1 MKNKKS
7 FLIFLIC
14 YFAYTSIY
22 VARLNLSIASPEFLA
37 EGLLNEAQIG
47 LLGAAFSVIYAC
59 GRLLN
64 GIIGDKTA
72 PWIMISTGLVLT
84 GISNLL
90 FGLLPPFLGMFLL
103 WGINAYA
110 QSMLWSSMLCII
122 SQTYGPEQAKQKT
135 SFLVTSVATGNILG
149 ILFNTVLV
157 TNLGVQFAF
166 VIPGGIT
173 LIACV
178 LVMLSTR
185 HIRPLADTASKKSSF
200 FSLLKQKEIIVL
212 LFPAFFHGIVKEN
225 ISLWMAVYFVDRFQI
240 DLAASALFVLFIP
253 AIGFVG
259 RMIYPF
265 VFRLCREKE
274 HLVSIIS
281 FLICC
286 VAVLPLC
293 LDTVTPVIAAI
304 CLSLLYAAV
313 SMINT
318 SMLSIY
324 PIRYA
329 AMGKVASVSGIMDF
343 ATYLGGGLGSL
354 VYGAIIGSLG
364 YGGMYY
370 SWLVVSA
377 VSAVIIFCLLKKK
390 TETVNESF

>member
-185 HIRPLADTASKKSSF
+185 HIRPLTDTAPKKSSF

-259 RMIYPF
+259 RMIYSF
-265 VFRLCREKE
+265 VFRLCREKK
-274 HLVSIIS
+274 HLV
-281 FLICC
+281 
-286 VAVLPLC
+286 
-293 LDTVTPVIAAI
+293 
-304 CLSLLYAAV
+304 
-313 SMINT
+313 
-318 SMLSIY
+318 
-324 PIRYA
+324 
-329 AMGKVASVSGIMDF
+329 
-343 ATYLGGGLGSL
+343 
-354 VYGAIIGSLG
+354 
-364 YGGMYY
+364 
-370 SWLVVSA
+370 
-377 VSAVIIFCLLKKK
+377 
-390 TETVNESF
+390 